1 MSALLILVLLVVV
14 LALAFDYSNGFH
26 DAANSIATV
35 VATRVLKPYQAVA
48 WAALFNFIAAFTF
61 DVSVAKTIGKG
72 IIEPQVVD
80 VYVILACLVG
90 AIGWNITT
98 WYLGLP
104 TSSSH
109 ALVGGLIGAAIVKA
123 GTDSVVASGLIRTAS
138 FIVLSPLLGMTLGI
152 ILMTFSLWLLQWAHP
167 GPVNRWSRRLQL
179 VSSGAYSLGHGMN
192 DAQKTM
198 GIIAVLL
205 VSMRP
210 QVPELQNAPA
220 WLMPP
225 SDLSHIP
232 WVIIIA
238 AHAAIALGTLS
249 GGWRIVK
256 TMGMRIT
263 ELQPIGGVCAETAG
277 ALTLVGTALAGI
289 PVSTTHTITGA
300 IVGVGA
306 SRRLS
311 AVRWGVAGTI
321 LWAWVLTIPAAAT
334 ISAATYT
341 LAAIVWPRLPSF
353 GQFVLGAAILGLL
366 GYAFIGWVRSTRAG
380 KFAHA

>member
-1 MSALLILVLLVVV
+1 MPPLLILVIVVV
-14 LALAFDYSNGFH
+14 ILALAFDYSNGFH

-48 WAALFNFIAAFTF
+48 WAAFCNFIAAFVF
-61 DVSVAKTIGKG
+61 EPEVAKTIGKG
-72 IIEPQVVD
+72 TVD
-80 VYVILACLVG
+80 PTAVDAYVILACLVG

-109 ALVGGLIGAAIVKA
+109 ALIGGLVGAAVVKA
-123 GTDSVVASGLIRTAS
+123 GWEVVKWEGLRRTLT
-138 FIVLSPLLGMTLGI
+138 FIIVAPLLGLTLGLV
-152 ILMTFSLWLLQWAHP
+152 LMTAASWLFYNAQP
-167 GPVNRWSRRLQL
+167 GPANKWARRVQL
-179 VSSGAYSLGHGMN
+179 LSSGLYSVGHGLN

-205 VSMRP
+205 VSMRS
-210 QVPELQNAPA
+210 QVAELQNAPA

-225 SDLSHIP
+225 SDLERIP
-232 WVIIIA
+232 VWIILS

-263 ELQPIGGVCAETAG
+263 ELQPLGGVCAETGG
-277 ALTLVGTALAGI
+277 AITLFLASRLGI

-311 AVRWGVAGTI
+311 AVRWGVAAHI
-321 LWAWVLTIPAAAT
+321 VWAWVLTIPAAALLSAIT
-334 ISAATYT
+334 YISVGVFWRQLPLAQQTGLGVVVALALVYWFFAWARSVATT
-341 LAAIVWPRLPSF
+341 
-353 GQFVLGAAILGLL
+353 QN
-366 GYAFIGWVRSTRAG
+366 
-380 KFAHA
+380 AH